1 MFSNF
6 SSHGPSYASTFAPM
20 TKEESDLVCDDVG
33 VTTLESITKFSKS
46 VDYSTFIA
54 DHLLDILTDN
64 EHRTAT
70 NYLEEEKRLK
80 DEEAKLFGSAS
91 QPAKVAEVEASEASE
106 SEDEPAKVDFESLKS
121 LSDVGI
127 DVSFLESLQQK
138 YEETSDGHL
147 DSLADT
153 AGLISELKEVQLER
167 LSAALPLHLS
177 QIAMPNDH
185 EMALASQI
193 QNNLLEMAKQVTPGD
208 VVPHEA
214 VRRALGIS
222 IDVTER
228 RKNYVKV
235 VEKVTPD
242 VVTVQDEPKPELL
255 LPGMLEVPEEE
266 TEVVVEPPEPSAAA
280 DVAAAE

>member
-1 MFSNF
+1 
-6 SSHGPSYASTFAPM
+6 M
-20 TKEESDLVCDDVG
+20 TKEESDLVCNEVDAAA
-33 VTTLESITKFSKS
+33 LENIAKD
-46 VDYSTFIA
+46 VDYSTFVA

-64 EHRTAT
+64 AHRAAS

-80 DEEAKLFGSAS
+80 EEDSKLLGNGSLPTKVIEDEETPTSAPPS
-91 QPAKVAEVEASEASE
+91 NE
-106 SEDEPAKVDFESLKS
+106 SKVDFQSLKS
-121 LSDVGI
+121 LSDIGI
-127 DVSFLESLQQK
+127 VVSFLETLQQK
-138 YEETSDGHL
+138 YEEASDGGL

-177 QIAMPNDH
+177 QITMPNDH

-193 QNNLLEMAKQVTPGD
+193 QNNLLEMAKQVTPGY
-208 VVPHEA
+208 VVPQEA

-242 VVTVQDEPKPELL
+242 VVTVPDEPKPDLL
-255 LPGMLEVPEEE
+255 LPGMLPEEIPEE
-266 TEVVVEPPEPSAAA
+266 TEVVVPPPDSSSASAATS
-280 DVAAAE
+280 E

>member
-1 MFSNF
+1 
-6 SSHGPSYASTFAPM
+6 
-20 TKEESDLVCDDVG
+20 
-33 VTTLESITKFSKS
+33 
-46 VDYSTFIA
+46 
-54 DHLLDILTDN
+54 
-64 EHRTAT
+64 
-70 NYLEEEKRLK
+70 
-80 DEEAKLFGSAS
+80 
-91 QPAKVAEVEASEASE
+91 
-106 SEDEPAKVDFESLKS
+106 
-121 LSDVGI
+121 
-127 DVSFLESLQQK
+127 
-138 YEETSDGHL
+138 
-147 DSLADT
+147 
-153 AGLISELKEVQLER
+153 
-167 LSAALPLHLS
+167 
-177 QIAMPNDH
+177 
-185 EMALASQI
+185 
-193 QNNLLEMAKQVTPGD
+193 MAKQVTPGD